1 MQKDKM
7 KGIIESIL
15 YVSGEPVKLDD
26 IQGILDITALELEQL
41 VDELIREYDTRKSGL
56 CLKRY
61 GSHIHLSTRSDYAA
75 YIVKML
81 QPIQKQ
87 NVSQSAMETLA
98 IIAYRQPVTKAQV
111 EAIRG
116 VKCDYSI
123 QSLCK
128 KGLIIGAG
136 RLDMPGK
143 PILYETTDGFLRH
156 LGLSSLNELP
166 ELLANE

>member
-1 MQKDKM
+1 M

-15 YVSGEPVKLDD
+15 YVSGEPVKIND
-26 IQGILDITALELEQL
+26 IQNILDVTALELEQL
-41 VDELIREYDTRKSGL
+41 VDELTREYNTRKSGL

-61 GSHIHLSTRSDYAA
+61 GGHIHLSTRSDYAS
-75 YIVKML
+75 YIIKML
-81 QPIQKQ
+81 QPVQKQ

-98 IIAYRQPVTKAQV
+98 IVAYRQPVTKAQI
-111 EAIRG
+111 EAVRG

-123 QSLCK
+123 HSLCK

-156 LGLSSLNELP
+156 LGLSSLKELP
-166 ELLANE
+166 ELLTNE